1 MNAVEPLTTASAG
14 ASLSVF
20 PLRRYAVAAWPV
32 LLLWALCLLDYGR
45 LVLPGPWPPQYI
57 ALSDLSRQFYPF
69 QRFVAQRLAAG
80 QLPTWNP
87 YLYAGHPQ
95 LADPQT
101 AVFSPLGL
109 LINLTAGHVDLS
121 YLALEWRAVLD
132 YMLAALFAYL
142 FFQRLTRSTLGGTV
156 GALCFTFGGFLSS
169 YPLPQLP
176 VLETALWLPL
186 VLYCLDRALASPCHG
201 AAWAAATGLAGG
213 ALALA
218 GHAQTAM
225 LAAYTVAAYAMYR
238 TAVQRPPW
246 PALLGRALLAAVIAG
261 GIASA
266 QLLPTLAF
274 AAESTRA
281 HLSFAE
287 AGGGYDA
294 HDFLELLFPGGI
306 FQRTY
311 YIGILPL
318 ALAGLAATRRP
329 GRFWLGL
336 FLVAAI
342 VALGANTPLFR
353 LLYLAGPG
361 FAAFRDQERAAAV
374 AAFACCALAAQGAS
388 LVLGWTRERPHSDGL
403 AGNDIRV
410 GALAVLVALPA
421 LLAAVLLWPQG
432 STPGG
437 SVQAMP
443 RQLNVL
449 TAGLLAVSAGAILTL
464 ARRRRFTAR
473 VLGAL
478 ILLVAATN
486 LLAAGANL
494 NRADSRPGVPAN
506 LAATLRW
513 IAAQPGP
520 FRIGNSSDNA
530 VTNNL
535 GTEFRV
541 SGPFGDSPIETRRVA
556 SLIAGAGGYRV
567 WQLFNVK
574 YVVTRRPP
582 GAGFTAVH
590 REGNLI
596 TYAMQYGLPPAWA
609 VRDIRPATSAQQALQ
624 LTTGLQQPGSTVVL
638 EGTPTLTIGG
648 SGTPLSQQE
657 TWQRR
662 APGDLALTATTSNNA
677 VLVVS
682 EPYVRGWTATLDG
695 RPTPLYPADAA
706 LMALALPAGTH
717 TIALQYHQPGLE
729 AGLILAALA
738 LLLALA
744 TFAWQRFRSLRR
756 DCC

>member
-1 MNAVEPLTTASAG
+1 
-14 ASLSVF
+14 
-20 PLRRYAVAAWPV
+20 
-32 LLLWALCLLDYGR
+32 
-45 LVLPGPWPPQYI
+45 
-57 ALSDLSRQFYPF
+57 
-69 QRFVAQRLAAG
+69 
-80 QLPTWNP
+80 
-87 YLYAGHPQ
+87 
-95 LADPQT
+95 
-101 AVFSPLGL
+101 
-109 LINLTAGHVDLS
+109 
-121 YLALEWRAVLD
+121 
-132 YMLAALFAYL
+132 
-142 FFQRLTRSTLGGTV
+142 
-156 GALCFTFGGFLSS
+156 
-169 YPLPQLP
+169 
-176 VLETALWLPL
+176 
-186 VLYCLDRALASPCHG
+186 
-201 AAWAAATGLAGG
+201 
-213 ALALA
+213 
-218 GHAQTAM
+218 M
-225 LAAYTVAAYAMYR
+225 LAAYTVAAYAVYR

-246 PALLGRALLAAVIAG
+246 PALLGRALLAAAIAG
-261 GIASA
+261 GIAAA

-374 AAFACCALAAQGAS
+374 AAFACCALAAQGAGMLVERAGKGPLSGFRAPFRRS
-388 LVLGWTRERPHSDGL
+388 LHQERAREPGGRWPESAGATADRLRPPGEEPRLAPFGFGRRLGAPAHSDGL
-403 AGNDIRV
+403 AGNAIRA
-410 GALAVLVALPA
+410 GALAVIIVLPA
-421 LLAAVLLWPQG
+421 LCAAVLLWPQG

-464 ARRRRFTAR
+464 GCRRRFTAR

-478 ILLVAATN
+478 ILLVSATN

-494 NRADSRPGVPAN
+494 NRADSMPGVPAN

-520 FRIGNSSDNA
+520 FRVGNSSDNA

-535 GTEFRV
+535 GTEFQV
-541 SGPFGDSPIETRRVA
+541 SGAFGDSPIETRRVA
-556 SLIAGAGGYRV
+556 NLIAGAGGYRV

-590 REGNLI
+590 REGDLI

-609 VRDIRPATSAQQALQ
+609 VRDVRPATSAQQALQ

-638 EGTPTLTIGG
+638 EGAPNLIVGG
-648 SGTPLSQQE
+648 TGTALSQQE
-657 TWQRR
+657 TWQRT

-677 VLVVS
+677 ILVVS

-706 LMALALPAGTH
+706 LIALALPAGTH
-717 TIALQYHQPGLE
+717 SIALQYHQPGLE
-729 AGLILAALA
+729 AGLILAAFA

-744 TFAWQRFRSLRR
+744 TFAWQRLGPRRR